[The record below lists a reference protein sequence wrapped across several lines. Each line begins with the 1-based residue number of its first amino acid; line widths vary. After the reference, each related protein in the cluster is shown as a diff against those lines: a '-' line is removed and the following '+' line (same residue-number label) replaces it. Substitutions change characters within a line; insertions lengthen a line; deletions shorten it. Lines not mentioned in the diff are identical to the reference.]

1 MRRTARAL
9 ALALPALALTATV
22 ALGAAGGGS
31 GGFGGGGGGGGGGS
45 GGVGGGGGGVGS
57 GGSIGGTGALILFG
71 GVAAVIVFSVIQQK
85 RKATFSRTYAK
96 ARDAITAARREK
108 RRQEVER
115 RSLVAAED
123 DPEFGADAVREGAG
137 ELFRS
142 IQDAWDRD
150 DRDALA
156 AMVAPDLMAE
166 WRLRLEDF
174 ARKGWRNRVEVLSSE
189 AEYVGMT
196 NRPEDAEDRV
206 VVRMSAQ
213 LKDEVIDRD
222 GDRISHRGNAGE
234 GSWLRE
240 YWTLG
245 KRDGRWILLSIE
257 QDEEGEHQ
265 LGEPLEADPSE
276 DRRMTDRARVE
287 AAVANALPAGVSHA
301 EVDDEDASGPLAKA
315 RDLSLADERFDP
327 DIIDAT
333 VRRAV
338 AAWADAVDGDDAAF
352 ARVAR
357 PGLLQELLYP
367 PDGGRSLRLVVR
379 APVVEE
385 TRLVDVDAEAEP
397 PTATV
402 HMRLRGVRYV
412 EDRNT
417 LDVVAGTR
425 DRESRFDGTWTLAL
439 DGDAD
444 APWRVAS
451 VRDDVPAAG
460 DPPAPASQTAAP
472 SRPAGS

>member
-1 MRRTARAL
+1 MR
-9 ALALPALALTATV
+9 V
-22 ALGAAGGGS
+22 
-31 GGFGGGGGGGGGGS
+31 
-45 GGVGGGGGGVGS
+45 
-57 GGSIGGTGALILFG
+57 
-71 GVAAVIVFSVIQQK
+71 
-85 RKATFSRTYAK
+85 
-96 ARDAITAARREK
+96 
-108 RRQEVER
+108 
-115 RSLVAAED
+115 
-123 DPEFGADAVREGAG
+123 
-137 ELFRS
+137 
-142 IQDAWDRD
+142 
-150 DRDALA
+150 
-156 AMVAPDLMAE
+156 
-166 WRLRLEDF
+166 
-174 ARKGWRNRVEVLSSE
+174 
-189 AEYVGMT
+189 
-196 NRPEDAEDRV
+196 
-206 VVRMSAQ
+206 SAQ
-213 LKDEVIDRD
+213 LEDYVLDRD

-245 KRDGRWILLSIE
+245 KREGRWILLSIE

-444 APWRVAS
+444 APWRVA
-451 VRDDVPAAG
+451 VGARRRARRRGPARAG
-460 DPPAPASQTAAP
+460 ASDRRAL
-472 SRPAGS
+472 PAGRLVGEAGRDPALDLLQRQPHPARRSPRPGRRPTGPTAK